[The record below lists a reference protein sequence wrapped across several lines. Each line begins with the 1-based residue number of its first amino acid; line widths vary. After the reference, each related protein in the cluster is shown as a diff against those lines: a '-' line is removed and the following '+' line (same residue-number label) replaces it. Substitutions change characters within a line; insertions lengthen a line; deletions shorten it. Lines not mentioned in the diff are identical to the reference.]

1 MIDTEHEA
9 ATIWALD
16 FDAELPCEALH
27 HSGVKCSGPAR
38 WLSKTCKGSKVIC
51 ANAANYQKEGIYT
64 GLICADCWSPCAEC
78 WSIRP
83 I

>member
-1 MIDTEHEA
+1 MIDTHREA

-16 FDAELPCEALH
+16 FDAELPCEAH
-27 HSGVKCSGPAR
+27 HRNSECSG
-38 WLSKTCKGSKVIC
+38 KVTHWFKAC
-51 ANAANYQKEGIYT
+51 DEQYSVCENAAKFAINRIRENSAVHNV
-64 GLICADCWSPCAEC
+64 CFEPVAEC